1 MERFLIKGGKRL
13 SGEIEVRGAK
23 NSALKILPA
32 SLLFSSPIIIKNL
45 PLIED
50 VFRMQE
56 LLEKLG
62 VKAGKISRRSL
73 RLDPRTLVGQILKSE
88 VAERF
93 RASVVLAGP
102 LLARQKKIFFP
113 HPGGCLIGRRPINI
127 FLEGWRA
134 MGAKIYLN
142 KKGYEVRTKTL
153 RGADFTFRTISVTAT
168 ETLMMTAVLAHGKTI
183 LRNVAL
189 EPEIPHLAEF
199 LNNSGA
205 KIKGA
210 GTPNIEIVGTGGKL
224 LKAKKPFEIM
234 PDRIETG
241 DFLILGAALGKNIK
255 IKKCNPE
262 HLRALIAELEICG
275 VDIKKGTDWLGVS
288 RPKSLRSTDIK
299 TREYPW
305 FVTDLQAPFTVL
317 MTQAKGQ
324 SLIFETIF
332 NGRLN
337 YIEHLNK
344 MGANI
349 IPLDQHRI
357 LVTGPT
363 RLHGSEIES
372 SDLRAGLAFVIAALA
387 ATGVSKINNI
397 YQIDRGYEKI
407 EERLQKLGADI
418 KRV

>member
-50 VFRMQE
+50 VFRMRE
-56 LLEKLG
+56 LLEELG
-62 VKAGKISRRSL
+62 VKVNKIAERSL
-73 RLDPRTLVGQILKSE
+73 KLNPRPLMGQVLKPE

-113 HPGGCLIGRRPINI
+113 HPGGCLIGKRPINI
-127 FLEGWRA
+127 FLEGWQA
-134 MGAKIYLN
+134 MGAKIHLN
-142 KKGYEVRTKTL
+142 KNGYAVRAKTL

-210 GTPNIEIVGTGGKL
+210 GTPTMEIIGTGGRL
-224 LKAKKPFEIM
+224 LRTKKNFEIM
-234 PDRIETG
+234 PDRIEAG

-275 VDIKKGTDWLGVS
+275 VNIKMGVNWLKVS
-288 RPKSLRSTDIK
+288 RPQVLRSTDIK

-324 SLIFETIF
+324 SLIFETVF

-357 LVTGPT
+357 LVTGPS
-363 RLHGSEIES
+363 RLQGSEIES
-372 SDLRAGLAFVIAALA
+372 SDLRAGLAFVIAALVA
-387 ATGVSKINNI
+387 KGVSKINNI

-418 KRV
+418 KRI